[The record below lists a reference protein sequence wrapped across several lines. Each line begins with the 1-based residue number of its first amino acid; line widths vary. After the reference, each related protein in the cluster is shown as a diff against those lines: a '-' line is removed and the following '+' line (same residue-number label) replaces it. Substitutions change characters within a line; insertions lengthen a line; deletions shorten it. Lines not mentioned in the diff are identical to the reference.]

1 MGPAPGHSGRRRLG
15 WSRQLR
21 FCPPVSHSLT
31 APALGA
37 ARTSHE
43 MPRLWQDEG
52 PLGAMKRPSPSPK
65 PDLTLD
71 VTLYLGLLLLAAV
84 LVMWRF

>member
-1 MGPAPGHSGRRRLG
+1 
-15 WSRQLR
+15 
-21 FCPPVSHSLT
+21 
-31 APALGA
+31 
-37 ARTSHE
+37 
-43 MPRLWQDEG
+43 MPRVWQDEG
-52 PLGAMKRPSPSPK
+52 PLGSMKRPSPSPK

>member
-1 MGPAPGHSGRRRLG
+1 
-15 WSRQLR
+15 
-21 FCPPVSHSLT
+21 
-31 APALGA
+31 
-37 ARTSHE
+37 
-43 MPRLWQDEG
+43 MPRVWQDEG